1 MIRYVNEMM
10 GNNETILLRSRRH
23 WFALIR
29 LTVVE
34 LILIFGIIVI
44 ATLASIANPL
54 MAWTFLLL
62 LIPVATFIKDLLVHL
77 NHIYV
82 ITNRRVIQFSGV
94 LNKNVID
101 SSIEKVNDIR
111 LEQSFFGRVFG
122 YGDIEI
128 LTANEIAENKFKM
141 IAGPMLFKTTLL
153 NAREMV
159 GMDAENGSSNMGR
172 SIPQMIKELDALRQQ
187 NIITQMEFDQKKA
200 ELLQKLK

>member
-1 MIRYVNEMM
+1 MNRYVNEMM

-23 WFALIR
+23 WFAFIR
-29 LTVVE
+29 MAVLE
-34 LILIFGIIVI
+34 LFLILGIIVI
-44 ATLASIANPL
+44 ASLASIANPL
-54 MAWTFLLL
+54 MAWSFLLL
-62 LIPVATFIKDLLVHL
+62 IIPLVTFTKDLLVHL

-111 LEQSFFGRVFG
+111 LEQSFFGRLFG

-159 GMDAENGSSNMGR
+159 GVDGENDTIKVGR

-187 NIITQMEFDQKKA
+187 NIITQAEFDQKKA